1 MNLKHHCNN
10 EIVGAIVMGS
20 KPWNMEYNV
29 GLVVEQAKPNV
40 ASYKIMWMNPKD
52 KIIEGDFLLPLNP
65 LSGKVVYT
73 WEHLTSIDVLSRIDN
88 RG

>member
-1 MNLKHHCNN
+1 MKLEKHRNN

-29 GLVVEQAKPNV
+29 GLVVDQVKANV
-40 ASYKIMWMNPKD
+40 ATYKIMWMNPRD
-52 KIIEGDFLLPLNP
+52 KISGDDFLLPMST